1 MPQVSTVQVNV
12 NDMLPSAAS
21 IDRQEATES
30 QESSM
35 VSNDALIKELRRKI
49 GLEKGFTESSTV
61 VFDLTL
67 R

>member
-1 MPQVSTVQVNV
+1 VPQVSTVQVNV

>member
-1 MPQVSTVQVNV
+1 
-12 NDMLPSAAS
+12 MLPSAAS

>member
-30 QESSM
+30 QESTM

>member
-1 MPQVSTVQVNV
+1 MQVNV